1 MRSLIADEWGTSA
14 ALPAT
19 RSAPPNIQHPT
30 HRKERDEWATHGYWV
45 GWEESRQRQERNT
58 GVSPLRFAPVEMT
71 TLGWMGEERATAR
84 ETQIPCG
91 NDNQKSNV
99 KNRSRSS
106 ARMTS
111 QDAKAKALPQ

>member
-1 MRSLIADEWGTSA
+1 
-14 ALPAT
+14 
-19 RSAPPNIQHPT
+19 
-30 HRKERDEWATHGYWV
+30 
-45 GWEESRQRQERNT
+45 
-58 GVSPLRFAPVEMT
+58 MT